1 MKFFWRQIMKFKM
14 IATAIAFCLGSASFA
29 GDLLGWNHTCWDN
42 KTALFSDKMSKA
54 IEVASLDSQTLLK
67 VDQLTTECH
76 YNVSLGLSTYET
88 DACKKALEMVGV
100 N

>member
-1 MKFFWRQIMKFKM
+1 MKLK
-14 IATAIAFCLGSASFA
+14 IAFAAVAFCLSSASFA
-29 GDLLGWNHTCWDN
+29 GDLNRGWNHTCWDN
-42 KTALFSDKMSKA
+42 KTALFTNKLNKA
-54 IEVASLDSQTLLK
+54 IEVASLDSKTLLK

-76 YNVSLGLSTYET
+76 YNVNLGISTYET

>member
-1 MKFFWRQIMKFKM
+1 MKLKILL
-14 IATAIAFCLGSASFA
+14 TTIAFCLSSASFA
-29 GDLLGWNHTCWDN
+29 GEGWNHSCWDN

-54 IEVASLDSQTLLK
+54 IEVSSLDRETLLK

-76 YNVSLGLSTYET
+76 YTVNLGLSTYET
-88 DACKKALEMVGV
+88 DACKQALEMVGV

>member
-1 MKFFWRQIMKFKM
+1 MANKDFWRHIMKFKM
-14 IATAIAFCLGSASFA
+14 ILTAIAFCLSSACFA
-29 GDLLGWNHTCWDN
+29 GEMNHTCWNN

-54 IEVASLDSQTLLK
+54 IEVASLDRETLLK

-76 YNVSLGLSTYET
+76 YNVNLGLSTYET

>member
-1 MKFFWRQIMKFKM
+1 MRLKILF
-14 IATAIAFCLGSASFA
+14 TTVTLCLSSASFA
-29 GDLLGWNHTCWDN
+29 GDMNHTCWDN
-42 KTALFSDKMSKA
+42 KTALFSSKMNKA
-54 IEVASLDSQTLLK
+54 IELASLDSETLLK

-76 YNVSLGLSTYET
+76 YNVNLGLSTYET